1 MPALGGRVFSALMIA
16 ALAAPVA
23 RAQKACELDEGSPN
37 QVARAKLQIQ
47 VAQSSAK
54 PADAAAKLRDA
65 VKYLADGDMVKNA
78 SGRAYVYGQVMV
90 FWLAQPGMSSGYTTR
105 GTVGFVTD
113 TAAKFDIIAA
123 IDSGFSIVEKT
134 NPECA
139 STTLSW
145 RQQKGWVDLVN
156 KAIELSNL
164 PDKTD
169 SAVMVAKRS
178 LQLSRAAPYGYM
190 VLAQAAAKGNRP
202 KEAIDNYKAAIAAA
216 TDTAAAMRDNRR
228 NFEMTLGA
236 YTADLADQATGAEKT
251 AYLAESKEAYTAL
264 AKDPGTKYADIA
276 RNGQARIATL
286 SGDTTAIKGS
296 YADQLANPGAFSY
309 NSLMAAAVTA
319 ARANQT
325 KDAIK
330 LFEAAKAVNPYHRDV
345 LYNLSRLYLLDS
357 AYSKGLPLARQLIE
371 IDPMNPDNYQL
382 MAIAYASIKHGYDDQ
397 GKAFEA
403 RAKVYGQR
411 ANAPK
416 VSASVLKANIDSA
429 AKMTPLIKAYQDS
442 SRVAVDSAIKYNDT
456 MTKLPWRISFN
467 EFTSTDT
474 KTTAGGNIANL
485 TDAPKSCTLKIQ
497 FVDKTGSVVTS
508 QDVTVGPVNGHA
520 SMPFTATGTGAG
532 IVAFKYPPCP

>member
-1 MPALGGRVFSALMIA
+1 MPALGGKVFSALMIA

-23 RAQKACELDEGSPN
+23 GAQKACELDEGSPN

-47 VAQSSAK
+47 VAQSSQK

-90 FWLAQPGMSSGYTTR
+90 FWLAQPGMTSGYTTR

-123 IDSGFSIVEKT
+123 IDSGFSIVEKN

-156 KAIELSNL
+156 KAIELANA

-190 VLAQAAAKGNRP
+190 VLAQAAAKGNHP
-202 KEAIDNYKAAIAAA
+202 KDAIENYKLAIAAA
-216 TDTAAAMRDNRR
+216 TDTGATMQDNRR

-236 YTADLADQATGAEKT
+236 YTADLAEQATGAEKT
-251 AYLAESKEAYTAL
+251 AYLTESKAAYASL

-276 RNGQARIATL
+276 RNGQARIATM

-357 AYSKGLPLARQLIE
+357 AYTKGLPIARQLLD
-371 IDPMNPDNYQL
+371 IDPMNPDNFQL

-397 GKAFEA
+397 NKKLDSASKLYGK
-403 RAKVYGQR
+403 R
-411 ANAPK
+411 ANTPK
-416 VSASVLKANIDSA
+416 ISAAALKANIDSA
-429 AKMTPLIKAYQDS
+429 ARLNPLMKVYQDS
-442 SRVAVDSAIKYNDT
+442 ARFSVDSAIKYNDA
-456 MTKLPWRISFN
+456 MTKLQWRVTFN

-474 KTTAGGNIANL
+474 KTTAGGSIANL

-497 FVDKTGSVVTS
+497 FVDKTGNVVAT
-508 QDVTVGPVNGHA
+508 QDVSVGPVNAHA
-520 SMPFTATGTGAG
+520 AMPFSATGTGAG
-532 IVAFKYPPCP
+532 IVAFKYPACP

>member
-1 MPALGGRVFSALMIA
+1 MPALGGKVFSALMIA

-23 RAQKACELDEGSPN
+23 GAQKACELDEGTPN

-47 VAQSSAK
+47 VAQSAQK

-65 VKYLADGDMVKNA
+65 VKYLADGDMTKNPA
-78 SGRAYVYGQVMV
+78 GRAYVYGQVMV
-90 FWLAQPGMSSGYTTR
+90 FWLSQPNMTTGYTTR

-123 IDSGFSIVEKT
+123 IDSGFSIVEKS

-139 STTLSW
+139 ATTLQW

-156 KAIELSNL
+156 KAIELANS

-178 LQLSRAAPYGYM
+178 LQLSRNAPYGYM
-190 VLAQAAAKGNRP
+190 VLAQAAAKGNQP
-202 KEAIDNYKAAIAAA
+202 KDAIANYKLAIEAA
-216 TDTAAAMRDNRR
+216 TDTAAAMQDNRR

-236 YTADLADQATGAEKT
+236 YTADLADQATGADKK
-251 AYLAESKEAYTAL
+251 AYLEESKAAYAAL
-264 AKDPGTKYADIA
+264 AKDPGAKYADIA

-286 SGDTTAIKGS
+286 SGDTAAIKGS

-309 NSLMAAAVTA
+309 NSLMSAAVTA

-325 KDAIK
+325 RDAIK

-345 LYNLSRLYLLDS
+345 LYNLARLYLLDS
-357 AYSKGLPLARQLIE
+357 AYSKGLPIARQLLV
-371 IDPMNPDNYQL
+371 IDPTNPDNYQL
-382 MAIAYASIKHGYDDQ
+382 MAIAYASIKHGYDDK
-397 GKAFEA
+397 GKEWDA

-411 ANAPK
+411 ANAPR

-429 AKMTPLIKAYQDS
+429 AKVTPIIKAYADS
-442 SRVAVDSAIKYNDT
+442 SRTAVDSAIKYNDA
-456 MTKLPWRISFN
+456 MTKLPARVTFN
-467 EFTSTDT
+467 EFTSTDA
-474 KTTAGGNIANL
+474 KTTIGGSISNL
-485 TDAPKSCTLKIQ
+485 TDAAKSFVLKLQ
-497 FVDKTGSVVTS
+497 FVDKSGNVVAS
-508 QDVTVGPVNGHA
+508 QDVNVGPVAPHSAGT
-520 SMPFTATGTGAG
+520 FTATAVGAG
-532 IVAFKYPPCP
+532 IVAFKYAPLT